1 MGVGFRLNLK
11 WVNPVQSPSLSNSP
25 NWPSSSRGRERS
37 YDSGRV
43 SFAFSI
49 SWQSENL
56 YNDPPKAHRCSF
68 SPQTLENDC
77 SEMEGIKRNI
87 VKTSHGGI
95 DMLDD
100 NIHMPIGDDKI
111 SFPYSLQATKA
122 SRFGLLL
129 ENLDML
135 EATFADSNV
144 GKLESDILT
153 QLERLGALKLFHACL
168 SRTLKSPI
176 FFDISDSPSQLIK
189 QPPLEGTVDV
199 HVGKLIVHSRKKEKR
214 KSTSERALQK
224 ASVLA
229 LHSKPIQKDFRT
241 SDLSSA
247 KRPSKA
253 RSRRLCVAS
262 NEAEMSRGVKLVE
275 DLEIIKTML
284 EKETGQVASL
294 SSWAEAVG
302 VDAKVLQQ
310 RLHFG
315 WCCRDELLRSSRS
328 LVVYLAR
335 NYRGLGV
342 AIEDLIQAGNFGV
355 LQGAI
360 RFDHTKGYRFS
371 TYVQYWIRKSM
382 STWVE
387 RHSRGI
393 RIPRTLRKAINQIQ
407 KARKALNS
415 SHMKY
420 LDDEEIAKFT
430 GLSLAKITS
439 ASKCLRVV
447 GSIDQKMGD
456 WVNSAKFLEC
466 TPDTSI
472 KSPEEVVMRQH
483 MTKDLHDL
491 LETLEPRERQ
501 VLVHRF
507 GLGDHQRKSLEEIGR
522 LFHVSKEWIRKIER
536 TALTKLK
543 DEKSSRNLIHYL
555 YL

>member
-37 YDSGRV
+37 CDSGRV

-56 YNDPPKAHRCSF
+56 YNDPPKAHRCSC

-95 DMLDD
+95 DTLDD
-100 NIHMPIGDDKI
+100 NIHMPIGDNKI

-122 SRFGLLL
+122 SHFGLLL

-168 SRTLKSPI
+168 SRTLKSPT
-176 FFDISDSPSQLIK
+176 FFDISDSSSQLIK
-189 QPPLEGTVDV
+189 QPPLDGTVDV
-199 HVGKLIVHSRKKEKR
+199 HVGKLIVHSRKKGKR
-214 KSTSERALQK
+214 KSTSERVLQK

-229 LHSKPIQKDFRT
+229 LHSKPIQKDFQR
-241 SDLSSA
+241 SNLSSA
-247 KRPSKA
+247 KRLSKA
-253 RSRRLCVAS
+253 RSRRLCIAS

-275 DLEIIKTML
+275 DLEIIKTVL

-355 LQGAI
+355 LQGAV

-407 KARKALNS
+407 NARKALNS

-420 LDDEEIAKFT
+420 PDDEEIARFT
-430 GLSLAKITS
+430 GLSLVKITS

-522 LFHVSKEWIRKIER
+522 LFRVSKEWIRKIER